1 MIQDYDPRIQQVFF
15 EIKKAISGK
24 DSIIEK
30 IFLAALAKGNVL
42 MDDIPGVGKTTLA
55 LAFSKSL
62 SLQ

>member
-30 IFLAALAKGNVL
+30 IF
-42 MDDIPGVGKTTLA
+42 
-55 LAFSKSL
+55 
-62 SLQ
+62 